1 MDFYF
6 DEQLPKIVAN
16 ALNVLESHEGFN
28 RVFSTEEKIGKGIK
42 DVDLFH
48 KLKKLEGILVT
59 HDLKMTTRKNE
70 FSLIKELGITVFII
84 SLPSGANFELQYQT
98 IIGAMWPNIK
108 KIYKN
113 RKGSPFV
120 CRIKMRGEPEFL

>member
-1 MDFYF
+1 MDYYF

-16 ALNVLESHEGFN
+16 ALDVLESHEGIN
-28 RVFSTEEKIGKGIK
+28 RVFSTEVVIGKGVK
-42 DVDLFH
+42 DVDLF
-48 KLKKLEGILVT
+48 KELKVLNGILVT

-98 IIGAMWPNIK
+98 IIGIWPKIK
-108 KIYKN
+108 KILKKN
-113 RKGSPFV
+113 GFSPFV

>member
-16 ALNVLESHEGFN
+16 ALDVLESHEGIN
-28 RVFSTEEKIGKGIK
+28 RVFSTEMEIGKGIK
-42 DVDLFH
+42 DVDLFQE
-48 KLKKLEGILVT
+48 LKVRNGILVT

-70 FSLIKELGITVFII
+70 FSTIKELGITVFII

-98 IIGAMWPNIK
+98 LISMWPNLK
-108 KIYKN
+108 KIYKKH
-113 RKGSPFV
+113 RSSPFV
-120 CRIKMRGEPEFL
+120 CRLKMRGEPEFL